1 MDATDGFKP
10 GDIIIASDAH
20 PVGILEHVLH
30 PKSGTLLVVER
41 AWAQRQYVVANA
53 ITVSS
58 TVQPFGATSWHT
70 LSVPLATVI
79 SRGVYRRVMG
89 RLVPEPHRGEIPRP
103 HSPAN
108 DTAAADAIRPLLAV
122 QPLTCAQPITC
133 TVRHGVACLG
143 GRISTDAG
151 SLEAAHVA
159 RSVTDVWHVL
169 VTIVSDEALVSHL
182 RRAIRTDPA
191 SAIHVHTVSVR
202 NGKGLV
208 EVKSEAPS
216 DAVRRLTDLTSEIEG
231 LVSID
236 VHFVD
241 ADPEAART

>member
-1 MDATDGFKP
+1 MDVTERFKP
-10 GDIIIASDAH
+10 GDILIASDAH
-20 PVGILEHVLH
+20 PVGIIEHVLH
-30 PKSGTLLVVER
+30 PTSGTLLVVER

-53 ITVSS
+53 TTVSS
-58 TVQPFGATSWHT
+58 TEKPFGTTSWHT
-70 LSVPLATVI
+70 LSVGLDTVI

-89 RLVPEPHRGEIPRP
+89 RLVPDPHRGEIPRP
-103 HSPAN
+103 HSVEN
-108 DTAAADAIRPLLAV
+108 DTAAADAILPLLAV

-159 RSVTDVWHVL
+159 RSVNDVWHVL

-182 RRAIRTDPA
+182 RRAIRTDTE
-191 SAIHVHTVSVR
+191 SVMHVLTVSVR

-208 EVKSEAPS
+208 EVKSGTPS
-216 DAVRRLTDLTSEIEG
+216 DAVSRLSVLTSEIEG

-236 VHFVD
+236 VHVAA
-241 ADPEAART
+241 ADPE